1 LDGIPGGQHAEDRYP
16 MKKVL
21 GWILLFLLVFWIGT
35 NPGPAAD
42 VARGIGE
49 GIGEIFSNIGTF
61 FVELANG

>member
-1 LDGIPGGQHAEDRYP
+1 

-42 VARGIGE
+42 VARSIGD
-49 GIGEIFSNIGTF
+49 GVADIFSNIGTF
-61 FVELANG
+61 FVRLSGGT